1 MGYGVDTIRSG
12 VFLLKDRRIME
23 SMESKGVDRGID
35 IISGRYRKVLRAIM
49 KEYIR
54 TAAPVSS
61 KAVSAG
67 YSPGLSSATIRSIM
81 ADLEGDG
88 FLLKRHAS
96 AGRVPTEKCF
106 RFYVDSLLETEGPVD
121 AEKEL
126 IKRCL
131 DRIRDTNNL
140 LTETARALSTLTR
153 CAGLALVPGI
163 DSLVIKHIRLLPMG
177 SARLMLLVVSSL
189 GHVKTRVVDVGA
201 IKESFDL
208 DEISDYLSSVGEG
221 LTLKSLRAKILKDMS
236 SEKRLYGELLSR
248 AFNLSSASPYSDP
261 SDISSGE
268 AFYLE
273 GQANIFDQPEF
284 RDDFERMRR
293 LFAAFEQKSLL
304 VKILDDSMGA
314 GGVNI
319 RMGSESS
326 IDEFDGLSF
335 VTAPYSRCGTVV
347 GMLGVIG
354 PVRMDYSKIVPL
366 VSYTADLLSEAL

>member
-1 MGYGVDTIRSG
+1 
-12 VFLLKDRRIME
+12 ME
-23 SMESKGVDRGID
+23 NKAANRGIE
-35 IISGRYRKVLRAIM
+35 IISERYRKVLRAIM

-61 KAVSAG
+61 KAVSTG
-67 YSPGLSSATIRSIM
+67 YSPGLSPATIRSIM

-88 FLLKRHAS
+88 FLVKRHAS

-131 DRIRDTNNL
+131 DRIRDTDNL

-163 DSLVIKHIRLLPMG
+163 DSFVIKHIRLLPMG

-189 GHVKTRVVDVGA
+189 GQVRTRVIDVGA
-201 IKESFDL
+201 VKEGFDL
-208 DEISDYLSSVGEG
+208 DEMSDYLNSVGEG
-221 LTLKSLRAKILKDMS
+221 LTLKSLRARILTDMS
-236 SEKRLYGELLSR
+236 REKRLYGELLAR
-248 AFNLSSASPYSDP
+248 AFNLSPDASQGDP
-261 SDISSGE
+261 SGISTGE

-273 GQANIFDQPEF
+273 GRVNIFDQPEF
-284 RDDFERMRR
+284 RDDFERMRK
-293 LFAAFEQKSLL
+293 LFAAFEHKSLL
-304 VKILDDSMGA
+304 VKVLDNSIGV

-319 RMGSESS
+319 CMGSESS

-366 VSYTADLLSEAL
+366 VSYTAGLLSEAL